1 MQMASK
7 AMLSINTIDR
17 GLIMKCLKSLSVL
30 GVVLATSYAG
40 LAQAAL
46 TSASPPLCTASNA
59 LNYMSAVACSGA
71 WDDNNLNQKIGVLA
85 ELAASFNDEVGING
99 AWTYIGTTNA
109 TETSGPFGSVPGE
122 TSGTLTF
129 DTAQKGWF
137 ALALKA
143 DGKFSLYLF
152 DGGQAGII
160 NIPFITNGVALNNSG
175 DPQALSHASL
185 YLAPVP
191 EPQTYAL
198 MLAGLGL
205 VGFAA
210 SRRKAA

>member
-1 MQMASK
+1 
-7 AMLSINTIDR
+7 
-17 GLIMKCLKSLSVL
+17 MKCLKSLSVL

-40 LAQAAL
+40 WAQASL
-46 TSASPPLCTASNA
+46 TPASPPLCTASGA
-59 LNYMSAVACSGA
+59 LNYMGAAACSGA
-71 WDDNNLNQKIGVLA
+71 WDGNNNNQLIDVLA
-85 ELAASFNDEVGING
+85 ELNNSFNDEVGING
-99 AWTYIGTTNA
+99 AWTYMGTTNA
-109 TETSGPFGSVPGE
+109 TETSGPFSSVPGA

-152 DGGQAGII
+152 DGGQAGIT
-160 NIPFITNGVALNNSG
+160 NIPFITGGVALNNQG
-175 DPQALSHASL
+175 NPQALSHASL

-205 VGFAA
+205 VGFVAR
-210 SRRKAA
+210 RRKAA

>member
-1 MQMASK
+1 VP
-7 AMLSINTIDR
+7 SINTIDR

-40 LAQAAL
+40 WAQAAL
-46 TSASPPLCTASNA
+46 TAANPPLCGASNA
-59 LNYMSAVACSGA
+59 LVHMGAEACSGA
-71 WDDNNLNQKIGVLA
+71 WDGNNVNKMGDVLA
-85 ELAASFNDEVGING
+85 ELNNSFSDEVGING
-99 AWTYIGTTNA
+99 AWTYIGTTDA
-109 TETSGPFGSVPGE
+109 GETDGPFSSVPSTTSGM
-122 TSGTLTF
+122 LTF

-152 DGGQAGII
+152 DGGQTGITS
-160 NIPFITNGVALNNSG
+160 IPFITDGVALNVLNA
-175 DPQALSHASL
+175 PLELSHASL